1 MDAQRTILVT
11 GCSSGIGAHCA
22 ARLKSEGWR
31 VFATARKP
39 EDIEKLRQNGFE
51 TFYLDYREPQSIKRC
66 FDEVMKITDGRLDAL
81 FNNGAYSQAG
91 AVEDMPIEALREQFD
106 ANFFGWHELTLLCV
120 PVMRRQ
126 GFGRIIQHSSVL
138 GIVPAPMRGA
148 YNASKYAIEGLYLT
162 MGMELEGS
170 GVFLSLIETGPIPS
184 KLAMNAI
191 PYVDKYI
198 DLENSFHADNYAKR
212 MKQLRAGGTPAKDGN
227 GAEPVYKQLKRAL
240 NDKQPRRHYFVRVHT
255 HIAGLMKRF
264 LPSGLLYKLL
274 NAWS

>member
-1 MDAQRTILVT
+1 MDAQKTILIT

-22 ARLKSEGWR
+22 KRLKSDGWR

-39 EDIEKLRQNGFE
+39 EDIEHLRQEGLE
-51 TFYLDYREPQSIKRC
+51 ALYLDYCESGSIKRC
-66 FDEVMKITDGRLDAL
+66 FEDVMLASGGRLDAL

-91 AVEDMPIEALREQFD
+91 AVEDLPIEALREQFD

-120 PVMRRQ
+120 PVMRSQ
-126 GFGRIIQHSSVL
+126 KFGRIVQHSSVL

-148 YNASKYAIEGLYLT
+148 YNASKYAIEGLFLT
-162 MGMELEGS
+162 MAMELEGS
-170 GVFLSLIETGPIPS
+170 GVTLSLIETGPIPS
-184 KLAMNAI
+184 NLAINAI
-191 PYVDKYI
+191 PYVEKYI
-198 DLENSFHADNYAKR
+198 DLENSVHADDYAKR
-212 MKQLRAGGTPAKDGN
+212 MKQLKTGGTRDKNGT

-240 NDKQPRRHYFVRVHT
+240 NDKKPRQHYFVTLPT

-264 LPSGLLYKLL
+264 LPSGFLYRIL

>member
-1 MDAQRTILVT
+1 MQAERTIIIT

-22 ARLKSEGWR
+22 KRLKEDGWR

-39 EDIEKLRQNGFE
+39 EDIEELRLAGFDA
-51 TFYLDYREPQSIKRC
+51 FYLDYREPASIKRC
-66 FDEVMKITDGRLDAL
+66 FDDVMKITGGRLDAL

-106 ANFFGWHELTLLCV
+106 ANFFGWHELTLVCV

-148 YNASKYAIEGLYLT
+148 YNASKYAIEGLFLT

-170 GVFLSLIETGPIPS
+170 GVFVSLIETGPIPS
-184 KLAMNAI
+184 KIAQNAV
-191 PYVDKYI
+191 PYFEKYI
-198 DLENSFHADNYAKR
+198 DMENSYHAEDYARR
-212 MKQLRAGGTPAKDGN
+212 MKQLRAGGTPDKSGN
-227 GAEPVYKQLKRAL
+227 GAEPVYKKLKRAL
-240 NDKQPRRHYFVRVHT
+240 DDKTPHRHYFVTLPT
-255 HIAGLMKRF
+255 HVSGLMKRF
-264 LPSGLLYKLL
+264 LPSSLLYKIL